1 MEINA
6 HPRRLDLD
14 WNWVGSAIS
23 AGVMLSI
30 DPDAHSLQGIEDIR
44 FGVLS
49 AQKAGLQAEHNL
61 SSMNLGD
68 FRTFLAERK
77 ANRA

>member
-1 MEINA
+1 
-6 HPRRLDLD
+6 
-14 WNWVGSAIS
+14 
-23 AGVMLSI
+23 MLSI